1 MPNIHLHNVDLT
13 SNSGPNTFGQ
23 KLFRTMKE
31 MEVEF
36 NSFKDPDATLAF
48 IQSIKTPETGP
59 LFQRLDGIYFNI
71 DQDYNTLNRPILETY
86 KRSNGV
92 IFQSNFNKRL
102 ITKFFGEH
110 ENSVVIHNGSEIDL
124 IDKIPQNVANIS
136 DKYDNIWCCAAHW
149 RPHKRL
155 NSNIQYFL
163 EKAGKNDILFVAGST
178 SDQVY
183 NDPRIKYVGN
193 IKYETLLT
201 ILKSSDYF
209 LHLAWLDHCPNVVV
223 DARASGCR
231 IICTSS
237 GGTKEIAG
245 KNAIIIKEQEWTL
258 EPVKLYEPPK
268 LDFNKIV
275 TNDYDS
281 DYDMKS
287 VARKYLNFM
296 LEKK

>member
-23 KLFRTMKE
+23 KLFRTMRE
-31 MEVEF
+31 MGVEF
-36 NSFKDPDATLAF
+36 NSYKDPDTTLAF
-48 IQSIKTPETGP
+48 IQAIKTPDTGP
-59 LFQRLDGIYFNI
+59 LFQRLDGIYFNT
-71 DQDYNTLNRPILETY
+71 DQDYTTLNRPIFETY
-86 KRSNGV
+86 EKAAGV
-92 IFQSNFNKRL
+92 IFQSEFNKRL

-110 ENSVVIHNGSEIDL
+110 KNSVVIHNGSEIDL
-124 IDKIPQNVANIS
+124 IGKIPKNVANIS

-155 NSNIQYFL
+155 KSNIEYFL

-178 SDQVY
+178 SGQIY

-245 KNAIIIKEQEWTL
+245 KNAIIVQEEEWNL
-258 EPVKLYEPPK
+258 EPVKLYEPPE

-281 DYDMKS
+281 TYDMKD
-287 VARKYLNFM
+287 VAKKYLNFM